1 MVRTLVAVLLV
12 ISATLARGQAVGG
25 FADLSELLDA
35 LETADANIEKL
46 SAKILYERE
55 YALAGDLQT
64 RDGSVSF
71 VVNEK
76 PEGGKSRAFAVV
88 FDTTIIGERSEP
100 DGRTFV
106 FDGQWLTE
114 RIPEEKLVLRRQVAP
129 PGADF
134 DPLKIGEG
142 PLPLPL
148 GQKKADILANYNAEM
163 LAPSE
168 GIEHRE
174 DLVKFTNGCAQLM
187 LVPNEVRAPKDDF
200 EEIRLWYVKDERGL
214 LPRMAMTLN
223 KTGDEVVVRLWGVKL
238 NDEAEIDE
246 ADFDDEIPEGWDADI
261 QPYRGAWMKPAPGTS
276 PVLARLIEQPEISI
290 SADKLKL
297 EQPEFTLH
305 PTVQR
310 LLDAPHTDEETAKDL
325 RVFHGFWTDE
335 DLDTPSRRALAMLI
349 RGDVDHEVFD
359 SEDVPADLRAE
370 AAIRRGE
377 PELALELTENDQ
389 SLRAIHL
396 RTWAYSELAQYDNA
410 ARESRRA
417 VDVMLKERI
426 ESAPELTSGVLALIE
441 RARVAGPE
449 RSDGTD
455 FRTLQALLTRAKG
468 ELDRLYWPATLAEA
482 KLLYDKDERSAANEA
497 LIQVLKLNPQCA
509 EAWHLLGMLA
519 VDSFDFDRAR
529 MMSDRLDELEMTQ
542 TPPWVDPL
550 SGRLPHSALGAQV
563 LAKARIRQ
571 GDSDDA
577 VHIVEEAIVGNANNR
592 DLYAMLI
599 AAEASRFDFD
609 RAKELLNELDLKS
622 PGTEKGYLLAG
633 WALSERRQYAEAA
646 QMLEEAMRR
655 APNMPEPAIE
665 LGLLELQS
673 GRDLNALTALRRVA
687 QLDPFNARAVNSLK
701 LLEEL
706 VGYNTFE
713 SEHFVVRYKPRIDE
727 ILAREMTGPLERA
740 HARICGKAN
749 GGIDH
754 VPAQRTVIEL
764 MPDHAW
770 FAVRIA
776 GMPEL
781 HTIAASTG
789 PVIAMEVPRE
799 GPGHKVGHYDWRR
812 VIAHEYVHTV
822 TLSRTRNRLPHWFT
836 EAAAQYLEDAP
847 RDEATCRLLAVKLQT
862 DELFAMDEINIKFT
876 RPETPT
882 DRQQAYA
889 QGHWMYEYMV
899 MRYGDDAPLRL
910 MDAYAEG
917 RTESEAMPSELG
929 VTPEQFLEEFK
940 VWARSEAEA
949 WGVIMPEDSI
959 TIKELI
965 EQDKIDGV
973 PDTDDF
979 VRWANELP
987 GHAELLEIAVSL
999 TMDRNENTVTPETLP
1014 MIEAWAEAVPVA
1026 ERPHRLLARY
1036 YLDRGDAESQDL
1048 ALPHLEF
1055 LDARA
1060 QYTPAYAAA
1069 LAKRYAEIGEKEKA
1083 VLKAERA
1090 VSIAPY
1096 DADQRELAARVALV
1110 AGNYKDAER
1119 HLDALT
1125 KIEPDIKQHATRLA
1139 RVRELLAKQ

>member
-1 MVRTLVAVLLV
+1 MMRTLAVLLLV
-12 ISATLARGQAVGG
+12 IIPSLACAQDENPKGG
-25 FADLSELLDA
+25 FADLTELLDA
-35 LETADANIEKL
+35 LETADANIQKL
-46 SAKILYERE
+46 SASILYERE
-55 YALAGDLQT
+55 YALAGDVQT

-71 VVNEK
+71 VVNQSDDSK
-76 PEGGKSRAFAVV
+76 KSRAFAVV
-88 FDTTIIGERSEP
+88 FDTTIIGDRSEP

-114 RIPEEKLVLRRQVAP
+114 RIPQEKLVLRRQVAP

-148 GQKKADILANYNAEM
+148 GQKKADIIANYNAEL
-163 LAPSE
+163 LASDD
-168 GIEHRE
+168 GIGHRE
-174 DLVKFTNGCAQLM
+174 DLVKFTAGCAQLM
-187 LVPNEVRAPKDDF
+187 LVPNEARAPRDDF
-200 EEIRLWYVKDERGL
+200 EEIRLWYIKDEQGL

-223 KTGDEVVVRLWGVKL
+223 KTGDEVVVRLWNVKL
-238 NDEAEIDE
+238 NENAEIDE
-246 ADFDDEIPEGWDADI
+246 TDFDDEIPEGWDADI
-261 QPYRGAWMKPAPGTS
+261 QPYRGASMAPYPGTS
-276 PVLARLIEQPEISI
+276 PVLASIIQQPEVA
-290 SADKLKL
+290 SAGDKLKL

-325 RVFHGFWTDE
+325 RVFHGFWTED
-335 DLDTPSRRALAMLI
+335 DLDTPRRTALAMLI
-349 RGDVDHEVFD
+349 RGDVDHEIFSSD
-359 SEDVPADLRAE
+359 EAPADLRAE
-370 AAIRRGE
+370 AAIRRGV
-377 PELALELTENDQ
+377 PKLALTLIEDDD

-396 RTWAYSELAQYDNA
+396 RTWAYSELAQYENA
-410 ARESRRA
+410 ARQSRKA
-417 VDVMLKERI
+417 IDVMLKERI
-426 ESAPELTSGVLALIE
+426 ESAPELTSGVMALIE
-441 RARVAGPE
+441 RARVTGPE
-449 RSDGTD
+449 RADGSD
-455 FRTLQALLTRAKG
+455 FRTLQSLLTRAKG

-497 LIQVLKLNPQCA
+497 LVQVLKLNPQCA

-519 VDSFDFDRAR
+519 VDSFDFDRAQ
-529 MMSDRLDELEMTQ
+529 MMSSRMDELEGSE
-542 TPPWVDPL
+542 DA
-550 SGRLPHSALGAQV
+550 HSLLGAQV

-577 VHIVEEAIVGNANNR
+577 ARIAEEALAQYPVSR

-609 RAKELLNELDLKS
+609 RAEKLLDELDNLS

-633 WALSERRQYAEAA
+633 WALAERRQYAEAA
-646 QMLEEAMRR
+646 EMLEEAMRR

-687 QLDPFNARAVNSLK
+687 ELDPFNARAVNSLK

-713 SEHFVVRYKPRIDE
+713 SEHFVVRYKPGIDE
-727 ILAREMTGPLERA
+727 ILAREMNGPLELA
-740 HARICGKAN
+740 HDRITGKDN

-754 VPAQRTVIEL
+754 EPAQKTVIEL

-799 GPGHKVGHYDWRR
+799 GPGHKVGNYDWRR

-822 TLSRTRNRLPHWFT
+822 TLSRTKNRLPHWFT

-847 RDEATCRLLAVKLQT
+847 RDEATCRLLGVKLQT
-862 DELFAMDEINIKFT
+862 DEMFAMDEINIKFT
-876 RPETPT
+876 RPESPT

-899 MRYGDDAPLRL
+899 ERFGDEAPLRL

-929 VTPEQFLEEFK
+929 VSPEQFLEEFK
-940 VWARSEAEA
+940 VWARAEAEA
-949 WGVIMPEDSI
+949 WGVIMPADAI
-959 TIKELI
+959 TIAELI
-965 EQDKIDGV
+965 EQDKLEGV
-973 PDTDDF
+973 PSPEDF
-979 VRWANELP
+979 ARWARELP
-987 GHAELLEIAVSL
+987 GHAEITEIAAKL
-999 TMDRNENTVTPETLP
+999 AMDGGRSASPAVVP
-1014 MIEAWAEAVPVA
+1014 MLIAWADAVPVA
-1026 ERPHRLLARY
+1026 EQPHRLLARY
-1036 YLDRGDAESQDL
+1036 YLDRGDEASQDK
-1048 ALPHLEF
+1048 AIVHLEF

-1060 QYTPAYAAA
+1060 QYTPAFAAA
-1069 LAKRYAEIGEKEKA
+1069 LAKRYAEVGEKQKA
-1083 VLKAERA
+1083 VVKAERA

-1096 DADQRELAARVALV
+1096 DADQRELAARIALV
-1110 AGNYKDAER
+1110 AGNYADAER

-1125 KIEPDIKQHATRLA
+1125 KIEPEIAQHATRLA
-1139 RVRELLAKQ
+1139 RVRELVAKNQ

>member
-12 ISATLARGQAVGG
+12 ISATLARGQEVGG

-35 LETADANIEKL
+35 LETADANIERL

-71 VVNEK
+71 VVSEK

-148 GQKKADILANYNAEM
+148 GQKKADILANYNAKM

-200 EEIRLWYVKDERGL
+200 EEIRLWYVKDEKGL

-223 KTGDEVVVRLWGVKL
+223 KTGDEVIVRLWGVML

-261 QPYRGAWMKPAPGTS
+261 QPYRGAWYLSPIETA
-276 PVLARLIEQPEISI
+276 PVLARLVEQPEDESQ
-290 SADKLKL
+290 

-325 RVFHGFWTDE
+325 RVFHGFWTED
-335 DLDTPSRRALAMLI
+335 DLDTPERKALAMLI

-359 SEDVPADLRAE
+359 SEEVAADLRAE

-377 PELALELTENDQ
+377 PELALKLTENDD

-426 ESAPELTSGVLALIE
+426 ETAPELTSGVMALIE

-482 KLLYDKDERSAANEA
+482 KLLYDKDERVAANEA
-497 LIQVLKLNPQCA
+497 LVQVLRLNPQCA

-529 MMSDRLDELEMTQ
+529 MISDRLDELEMTQ
-542 TPPWVDPL
+542 SPPWVDPL
-550 SGRLPHSALGAQV
+550 SGRLPHSVLGAQV

-577 VHIVEEAIVGNANNR
+577 VHIVEEAIVGDANNR

-633 WALSERRQYAEAA
+633 WALAERRQYAEAA

-687 QLDPFNARAVNSLK
+687 ELDPFNARAANSLR

-713 SEHFVVRYKPRIDE
+713 SEHFVVRYKPGIDE
-727 ILAREMTGPLERA
+727 ILAREMTGPLELA

-754 VPAQRTVIEL
+754 EPAQKTVIEL

-812 VIAHEYVHTV
+812 VISHEYVHTV
-822 TLSRTRNRLPHWFT
+822 TLSRTKNRLPHWFT

-847 RDEATCRLLAVKLQT
+847 RDEQTCRLLAVKLQT

-899 MRYGDDAPLRL
+899 ERFGDDAPLRL

-917 RTESEAMPSELG
+917 RTELEAMPSELG

-949 WGVIMPEDSI
+949 WGVIMPEGSI
-959 TIKELI
+959 TIAELI
-965 EQDKIDGV
+965 EQDKIEGV
-973 PDTDDF
+973 PSPDDF
-979 VRWANELP
+979 ARWASELS
-987 GHAELLEIAVSL
+987 GHAEITEIAAQL
-999 TMDRNENTVTPETLP
+999 AMDEAGAPNEGVVP
-1014 MIEAWAEAVPVA
+1014 MLIAWAEAVPVA
-1026 ERPHRLLARY
+1026 EQPHRLLARY
-1036 YLDRGDAESQDL
+1036 YLDRGTAEGEDL
-1048 ALPHLEF
+1048 ALVHLEF

-1083 VLKAERA
+1083 VAKAERA

-1096 DADQRELAARVALV
+1096 DADQRELAARVTLV
-1110 AGNYKDAER
+1110 AGQLADAER

-1125 KIEPDIKQHATRLA
+1125 KIEPDIKQHATRLE
-1139 RVRELLAKQ
+1139 RVRELLAKQP

>member
-1 MVRTLVAVLLV
+1 MVRTLAVIVLML
-12 ISATLARGQAVGG
+12 SSSLARAQGAGG
-25 FADLSELLDA
+25 FDDLNQLLDA
-35 LETADANIEKL
+35 LETADQNIQQL

-55 YALAGDLQT
+55 YALAGDVQI
-64 RDGSVSF
+64 RDGDVAF
-71 VVNEK
+71 VVRQDQD
-76 PEGGKSRAFAVV
+76 GKASRAFAVV
-88 FDTTIIGERSEP
+88 FETTIIGERSEP

-114 RIPEEKLVLRRQVAP
+114 RIPQEKLVLRRQVAP

-148 GQKKADILANYNAEM
+148 GQKKADILANYIAE
-163 LAPSE
+163 LRRAEE

-174 DLVKFTNGCAQLM
+174 DLVKFTVGCAQLK
-187 LVPNEVRAPKDDF
+187 LVPNAARAPNDDF
-200 EEIRLWYVKDERGL
+200 EEIRLWYKRDEAGL

-223 KTGDEVVVRLWGVKL
+223 KTGDEVVVRLWNVTL
-238 NDEAEIDE
+238 NDEAEIDP
-246 ADFDDEIPEGWDADI
+246 ASFDDKIPEGWDADI
-261 QPYRGAWMKPAPGTS
+261 QPFRGAMAPPALGIA
-276 PVLARLIEQPEISI
+276 PVLARLVAQPEMR
-290 SADKLKL
+290 AGKP
-297 EQPEFTLH
+297 EPEFTLH
-305 PTVQR
+305 PTVER
-310 LLDAPHTDEETAKDL
+310 LLSAPHTDEATAKDL
-325 RVFHGFWTDE
+325 RVFHGFWTE
-335 DLDTPSRRALAMLI
+335 DNLDTPARRALAMLI

-359 SEDVPADLRAE
+359 SEEVPAGVRAE

-377 PELALELTENDQ
+377 LELALQLTEGDDR
-389 SLRAIHL
+389 LRSIHL
-396 RTWAYSELAQYDNA
+396 RTWALTELARYDEA
-410 ARESRRA
+410 QAESRRT
-417 VDVMLKERI
+417 VDVMLKDRI
-426 ESAPELTSGVLALIE
+426 DSAAELTSGVEALIL
-441 RARVAGPE
+441 RAQLSGPE
-449 RSDGTD
+449 RADGTD
-455 FRTLQALLTRAKG
+455 FRTLMALITRAKG
-468 ELDRLYWPATLAEA
+468 EIDRLYWPATLAEA
-482 KLLYDKDERSAANEA
+482 ELLYDKDERGAANDA

-509 EAWHLLGMLA
+509 RAWHLLGMLA
-519 VDSFDFDRAR
+519 VDSFDFDRAQTIAI
-529 MMSDRLDELEMTQ
+529 RLDELEAPEGT
-542 TPPWVDPL
+542 D
-550 SGRLPHSALGAQV
+550 SDRLPRSLLGAQV

-577 VHIVEEAIVGNANNR
+577 ARIAEEALAQYPKSR

-599 AAEASRFDFD
+599 AAEASRYEFD
-609 RAKELLNELDLKS
+609 RAAELLSELDTLS

-633 WALSERRQYAEAA
+633 WALAERRQYAEAA
-646 QMLEEAMRR
+646 EMLEEAIRR
-655 APNMPEPAIE
+655 APNLPEPAIE

-673 GRDLNALTALRRVA
+673 GRDLSALTALRRVA

-706 VGYNTFE
+706 VGYSTFE
-713 SEHFVVRYKPRIDE
+713 SEHFVVRYKPGIDE
-727 ILAREMTGPLERA
+727 ILAREMLGPLEKA

-754 VPAQRTVIEL
+754 EPAQKTVIEL

-776 GMPEL
+776 GMPEI

-799 GPGHKVGHYDWRR
+799 GPGHKVGNYDWRR

-822 TLSRTRNRLPHWFT
+822 TLSRTKNRLPHWFT
-836 EAAAQYLEDAP
+836 EAAAQFLEDAP
-847 RDEATCRLLAVKLQT
+847 RDEQTCRLLGVKLQT
-862 DELFAMDEINIKFT
+862 DALFAMDEINIKFT

-899 MRYGDDAPLRL
+899 ERFGDEAPLKL
-910 MDAYAEG
+910 MDAYAQG
-917 RTESEAMPSELG
+917 RTEAEAMPSELG
-929 VTPEQFLEEFK
+929 VSPEQFLEEFK
-940 VWARSEAEA
+940 VWAHGQAA
-949 WGVIMPEDSI
+949 GWGVVMPEDSI

-965 EQDKIDGV
+965 EQDKLEDT

-979 VRWANELP
+979 VRWASELP
-987 GHAELLEIAVSL
+987 DHAEIIEIAARLTVPAGTRAIGAEDVPLLES
-999 TMDRNENTVTPETLP
+999 
-1014 MIEAWAEAVPVA
+1014 WAGAVPVA
-1026 ERPHRLLARY
+1026 EEPHRLLARY
-1036 YLDRGDAESQDL
+1036 YLEQESTQLQDRAIE
-1048 ALPHLEF
+1048 HLEF

-1083 VLKAERA
+1083 VDKAERA

-1096 DADQRELAARVALV
+1096 DADQRELAARVTLV
-1110 AGNYKDAER
+1110 AGLYEDTER

-1125 KIEPDIKQHATRLA
+1125 KIEPDRSLHQTRLE
-1139 RVRELLAKQ
+1139 RVRELVEANKK

>member
-1 MVRTLVAVLLV
+1 MVRTFVAMLLM
-12 ISATLARGQAVGG
+12 ISASLARGQAVGG
-25 FADLSELLDA
+25 FADLAELLDA

-71 VVNEK
+71 VVSEK

-148 GQKKADILANYNAEM
+148 GQKKADILANYNATM
-163 LAPSE
+163 LPPEE
-168 GIEHRE
+168 GIGHRE
-174 DLVKFTNGCAQLM
+174 DLVQFTKKCAQLL

-200 EEIRLWYVKDERGL
+200 EEIRLWYVKGEKGL

-223 KTGDEVVVRLWGVKL
+223 KTGDEVVVRLWNVKL
-238 NDEAEIDE
+238 NENAEIDE

-261 QPYRGAWMKPAPGTS
+261 QPYRGAQMRPNEGIS
-276 PVLARLIEQPEISI
+276 PVLARLIEQPEI
-290 SADKLKL
+290 ATLGDTPKQ
-297 EQPEFTLH
+297 EQPEFSLH

-310 LLDAPHTDEETAKDL
+310 LLDAPHTDEDTAKDL
-325 RVFHGFWTDE
+325 RVFHGFWTED
-335 DLDTPSRRALAMLI
+335 DLDTPRRTALAMLI
-349 RGDVDHEVFD
+349 RGDVDHEIFG

-377 PELALELTENDQ
+377 PELALTLTEDDD

-396 RTWAYSELAQYDNA
+396 RTWAYSELAQYENA
-410 ARESRRA
+410 AKQSRRA

-426 ESAPELTSGVLALIE
+426 ESAAELTSGVMALIE

-449 RSDGTD
+449 RADGSD
-455 FRTLQALLTRAKG
+455 FRTLQSLLTRAKG

-509 EAWHLLGMLA
+509 EAWHLLGLLA
-519 VDSFDFDRAR
+519 VDSFDFDRVR
-529 MMSDRLDELEMTQ
+529 MLVDRLDELEE
-542 TPPWVDPL
+542 
-550 SGRLPHSALGAQV
+550 GRTAHGLLGAQV

-571 GDSDDA
+571 GDSNDA
-577 VHIVEEAIVGNANNR
+577 ARIAEEALERYPTSR
-592 DLYAMLI
+592 DLFAMLA
-599 AAEASRFDFD
+599 AAEASRFDFE
-609 RAKELLNELDLKS
+609 RANELLNELDTLS

-655 APNMPEPAIE
+655 APNMPGPAIE

-673 GRDLNALTALRRVA
+673 GRDLNALSALRRVA
-687 QLDPFNARAVNSLK
+687 ELDPFNARAVNSLK

-706 VGYNTFE
+706 VGYHTVE
-713 SEHFVVRYKPRIDE
+713 SEHFVVRYKPGIDE
-727 ILAREMTGPLERA
+727 ILAREMTGPLELA
-740 HARICGKAN
+740 HARITGDEN

-754 VPAQRTVIEL
+754 EPAQRTVIEL

-822 TLSRTRNRLPHWFT
+822 TLSRTKNRLPHWFT

-847 RDEATCRLLAVKLQT
+847 RDEATCRLLGVKLQT

-899 MRYGDDAPLRL
+899 ERFGDEAPLRL

-929 VTPEQFLEEFK
+929 VSPEQFLEEFK

-949 WGVIMPEDSI
+949 WGVLMPEDAI
-959 TIKELI
+959 TIAELI
-965 EQDKIDGV
+965 EQDKIEGV
-973 PDTDDF
+973 PGPDDF
-979 VRWANELP
+979 VRWAGELP
-987 GHAELLEIAVSL
+987 GHAEITEIAAKLALEEAGRTDDEIV
-999 TMDRNENTVTPETLP
+999 P
-1014 MIEAWAEAVPVA
+1014 MLIAWAEAVPVA
-1026 ERPHRLLARY
+1026 EEPHRLLARH
-1036 YLDRGDAESQDL
+1036 YLDRGTAEGEDL
-1048 ALPHLEF
+1048 ALGHLEF

-1069 LAKRYAEIGEKEKA
+1069 LAKRYAEIGAKEKA
-1083 VLKAERA
+1083 IAKAERA

-1096 DADQRELAARVALV
+1096 DADQRELAARVNLV
-1110 AGNYKDAER
+1110 AGRLADTER

-1125 KIEPDIKQHATRLA
+1125 KLEPEIKQHATRLE
-1139 RVRELLAKQ
+1139 RVRELMAKNK